1 MKNRDLQSIIE
12 DMALRL
18 DSIRPDDDG
27 FAMGML
33 NEVEAYM
40 AVDSTLASLH
50 KEFIDSRRNRLRA
63 LEQQGEGS
71 AMADIARDMEDSAKS
86 AMETRILELRQDNMK
101 RMMVERMMA
110 QSHLEEMEEQ
120 RQASSKLYARR
131 MAEYHVEERRD
142 KMVQARRIKESEDSF
157 LMMLLMWWMM
167 RHIVW
172 RTQAKLSLASSF
184 SKALEAAFDTNPR
197 RYANGTA

>member
-1 MKNRDLQSIIE
+1 MKNRDLQSIIQ

-18 DSIRPDDDG
+18 DSIRPDEG
-27 FAMGML
+27 ALPMGML

-50 KEFIDSRRNRLRA
+50 KEFIDARRSRVRA

-86 AMETRILELRQDNMK
+86 AMETRIIELRQDNIK

-110 QSHLEEMEEQ
+110 QSHLEDMEES

-131 MAEYHVEERRD
+131 MAEYHGEERREQ
-142 KMVQARRIKESEDSF
+142 MVQARRVKESEDSF

-184 SKALEAAFDTNPR
+184 SKALEAAFDSGPR
-197 RYANGTA
+197 RYADSAA